1 MLPQQK
7 QLLYKLYIQL
17 IRCDM
22 ENNNQMTFEEAAEK
36 VKTMN
41 LDKLS
46 NDVKLDLY
54 ALYKQATVGDIN
66 TSKPGIFD
74 QKGRAKWD
82 AWNGKKSMFQ
92 DVKLKNNILH

>member
-1 MLPQQK
+1 
-7 QLLYKLYIQL
+7 
-17 IRCDM
+17 M
-22 ENNNQMTFEEAAEK
+22 ENNNQMTFEQAAERA
-36 VKTMN
+36 KTIN
-41 LDKLS
+41 LDNLS

-82 AWNGKKSMFQ
+82 AWNGKKGMPQ
-92 DVKLKNNILH
+92 DEAKKQYIALVQSL